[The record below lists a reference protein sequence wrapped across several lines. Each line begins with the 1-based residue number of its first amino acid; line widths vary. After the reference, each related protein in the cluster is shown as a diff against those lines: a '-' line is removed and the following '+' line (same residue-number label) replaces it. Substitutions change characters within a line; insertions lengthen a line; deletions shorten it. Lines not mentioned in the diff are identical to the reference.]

1 MEYYGKKWDIPLL
14 FVFFQGEK
22 MKNKKLL
29 ITLAVILVA
38 VIAVAAVVIFTKNE
52 LYANEITLD
61 EAQTLIDS
69 SVEKHFEG
77 TSKSMLAM
85 AEMLK
90 LEAVSLD
97 YGSEKNILVECNY
110 EGIDVEKMW
119 ADIGDEL
126 LAIPTVD
133 ENGRARVALKIS
145 LDAVNIVLEAIESGD
160 YAQSGKVTLELFE
173 KEDELVLWKSRDFI
187 NTVFKGSLDIT
198 FDRSVQT
205 PLANGI
211 KKALV
216 PEYEKRAPDV
226 STGIMKLWNNTKA
239 TFKLNFIDD
248 ARWQYIAKG
257 LLITLRIT
265 AISVII
271 GIVLGFLV
279 AIVRT
284 THDKTGKVKALN
296 WICKLYLT
304 VIRGTPVIV
313 QLMIIYFVVLMPLG
327 VEKMIAAYVCFG
339 INSGAYV
346 AEIIRGGIMAVD
358 AGQMEAGRSLG
369 FNYVQTMWYIV
380 IPQTIKAV
388 LPSLA
393 NEFIVLL
400 KESSVASYI
409 GIVDLTQGGNI
420 IRGVT
425 YSAFMPLVAVAL
437 IYLAL
442 VMGLSKLVT
451 LLERR
456 LNKSDRG

>member
-1 MEYYGKKWDIPLL
+1 MGLPLL
-14 FVFFQGEK
+14 FALFRKAEK

-29 ITLAVILVA
+29 YTVGIA
-38 VIAVAAVVIFTKNE
+38 VIAVFLLVGIFLFTKNE
-52 LYANEITLD
+52 LYASEITLE
-61 EAQTLIDS
+61 EAQSIIDTS
-69 SVEKHFEG
+69 LAELSDGASESVAALC
-77 TSKSMLAM
+77 SQ
-85 AEMLK
+85 LK
-90 LEAVSLD
+90 LDAKSLD
-97 YGSEKNILVECNY
+97 YGSEKNIVVTCDYTGFNADKLWE
-110 EGIDVEKMW
+110 
-119 ADIGDEL
+119 DIGEEL
-126 LAIPTVD
+126 LSIPTVD
-133 ENGRARVALKIS
+133 EKGRAKVALKIS
-145 LDAVNIVLEAIESGD
+145 VDAVNAVKSAVESAGD
-160 YAQSGKVTLELFE
+160 AYSVSGEVQVEIFE
-173 KEDELVLWKSRDFI
+173 KEGEYILYRSKDFV
-187 NTVFKGSLDIT
+187 NTVFSGVLDISFEKSDGET
-198 FDRSVQT
+198 VQT
-205 PLANGI
+205 PLAKGI
-211 KKALV
+211 EKALIV
-216 PEYEKRAPDV
+216 SYDKKAPDV
-226 STGIMKLWNNTKA
+226 STGLMRVWNNTKA

-265 AISVII
+265 AISVVI

-279 AIVRT
+279 AIIRT
-284 THDKTGKVKALN
+284 THDKTGKMKLFN

-313 QLMIIYFVVLMPLG
+313 QLMIIYFVILMPLG

-346 AEIIRGGIMAVD
+346 AEIIRGGIMAID

-369 FNYVQTMWYIV
+369 FNYVQTMWYII

-388 LPSLA
+388 LPALA

-451 LLERR
+451 MLERR

>member
-1 MEYYGKKWDIPLL
+1 MK
-14 FVFFQGEK
+14 
-22 MKNKKLL
+22 KNKLIIIGAVLL
-29 ITLAVILVA
+29 AALAVVA
-38 VIAVAAVVIFTKNE
+38 IVLFTKGE
-52 LYANEITLD
+52 LYADSITLE
-61 EAQTLIDS
+61 EAQAVIDS
-69 SVEKHFEG
+69 AVSEKFN
-77 TSKSMLAM
+77 TTNKAMSTM
-85 AEMLK
+85 AETVR
-90 LEAVSLD
+90 LEAEALD
-97 YGSEKNILVECNY
+97 YGSNKNILVTCKY
-110 EGIDVEKMW
+110 TGVDVEALW
-119 ADIGDEL
+119 NEYGEEL
-126 LAIPTVD
+126 ISIPTVD
-133 ENGRARVALKIS
+133 EKGRARVALKIS
-145 LDAVNIVLEAIESGD
+145 LDASNIVLNALESGS
-160 YAQSGKVTLELFE
+160 YASEGEVTVELFE
-173 KEDELVLWKSRDFI
+173 KDGQLLLYKSRELV
-187 NTVFKGSLDIT
+187 NTLFKGALDISFEKIKGET
-198 FDRSVQT
+198 VQT

-211 KKALV
+211 KKALI
-216 PEYEKRAPDV
+216 PEYEKNAPDV
-226 STGIMKLWNNTKA
+226 STGLMRTWNNTKA

-257 LLITLRIT
+257 LLITLQIT

-284 THDKTGKVKALN
+284 THDKTGKIRALN

-313 QLMIIYFVVLMPLG
+313 QLMIIYFVILMPLG

-346 AEIIRGGIMAVD
+346 AEIIRGGIMSID

-369 FNYVQTMWYIV
+369 FTYVQTMWHII

>member
-1 MEYYGKKWDIPLL
+1 
-14 FVFFQGEK
+14 
-22 MKNKKLL
+22 
-29 ITLAVILVA
+29 
-38 VIAVAAVVIFTKNE
+38 
-52 LYANEITLD
+52 
-61 EAQTLIDS
+61 
-69 SVEKHFEG
+69 
-77 TSKSMLAM
+77 
-85 AEMLK
+85 
-90 LEAVSLD
+90 
-97 YGSEKNILVECNY
+97 
-110 EGIDVEKMW
+110 
-119 ADIGDEL
+119 
-126 LAIPTVD
+126 
-133 ENGRARVALKIS
+133 
-145 LDAVNIVLEAIESGD
+145 
-160 YAQSGKVTLELFE
+160 
-173 KEDELVLWKSRDFI
+173 
-187 NTVFKGSLDIT
+187 
-198 FDRSVQT
+198 
-205 PLANGI
+205 
-211 KKALV
+211 
-216 PEYEKRAPDV
+216 
-226 STGIMKLWNNTKA
+226 MKLWNNTKA

-284 THDKTGKVKALN
+284 THDKTGKAKALN

>member
-1 MEYYGKKWDIPLL
+1 MK
-14 FVFFQGEK
+14 
-22 MKNKKLL
+22 KNKLLL
-29 ITLAVILVA
+29 IGAVLLGIVIVTALVL
-38 VIAVAAVVIFTKNE
+38 FTKGE
-52 LYANEITLD
+52 LYADSISLE
-61 EAQTLIDS
+61 EAQAVIDS
-69 SVEKHFEG
+69 AVSEG
-77 TSKSMLAM
+77 FTTTNKAMSKMCESI
-85 AEMLK
+85 K

-97 YGSEKNILVECNY
+97 YGSNKNILVTCDY
-110 EGIDVEKMW
+110 TGVDVAAIWDEV
-119 ADIGDEL
+119 GDEL
-126 LAIPTVD
+126 LSIPTVD
-133 ENGRARVALKIS
+133 EKGRARVALKIS
-145 LDAVNIVLEAIESGD
+145 LDASNLVLDAIESGD
-160 YAQSGKVTLELFE
+160 YVENGSVTLELFE
-173 KEDELVLWKSRDFI
+173 KDEKLVLYKSRSLV
-187 NTVFKGSLDIT
+187 NTLFSGALDISFEKT
-198 FDRSVQT
+198 EGETIQT

-216 PEYEKRAPDV
+216 PEYEKNAPDV
-226 STGIMKLWNNTKA
+226 STGLMRTWNKTKA

-248 ARWQYIAKG
+248 SRWQYIAKG
-257 LLITLRIT
+257 LLITLQIT
-265 AISVII
+265 AISVVI

-284 THDKTGKVKALN
+284 THDKTGKMRALN
-296 WICKLYLT
+296 WVCKLYLT

-313 QLMIIYFVVLMPLG
+313 QLMIIYFVILMPLG

-346 AEIIRGGIMAVD
+346 AEIIRGGIMSID

-369 FNYVQTMWYIV
+369 FTYVQTMWHII

-388 LPSLA
+388 LPALA

>member
-1 MEYYGKKWDIPLL
+1 
-14 FVFFQGEK
+14 
-22 MKNKKLL
+22 MKNKKILL
-29 ITLAVILVA
+29 IVGIVLAVL
-38 VIAVAAVVIFTKNE
+38 IAVTALILFTKNE
-52 LYANEITLD
+52 LYAAPITLE
-61 EAQTLIDS
+61 EAQTIIDES
-69 SVEKHFEG
+69 FEKSFI
-77 TSKSMLAM
+77 TDASKSVAALAQLT
-85 AEMLK
+85 E

-97 YGSEKNILVECNY
+97 YGSNKNILVSCNY
-110 EGIDVEKMW
+110 TGVDVKKLWEK
-119 ADIGDEL
+119 IGDEL
-126 LAIPTVD
+126 LSIPTVD
-133 ENGRARVALKIS
+133 EKGRAKVALKIS
-145 LDAVNIVLEAIESGD
+145 LDAVKLVLDTLENDKEA
-160 YAQSGKVTLELFE
+160 YVQSGEITVEIYE
-173 KEDELVLWKSRDFI
+173 KEGEYLFWNSRDFV
-187 NTVFKGSLDIT
+187 NTVFSGALDIKIERADGET
-198 FDRSVQT
+198 VQT
-205 PLANGI
+205 PLMKGI
-211 KKALV
+211 QKALI
-216 PEYEKRAPDV
+216 PQYEKNAPDV
-226 STGIMKLWNNTKA
+226 STGLMSLWNNTKA

-265 AISVII
+265 AISVVI

-279 AIVRT
+279 AIIRT
-284 THDKTGKVKALN
+284 THDKTGKMRPLN

-313 QLMIIYFVVLMPLG
+313 QLMIIYFVILMPLG

-388 LPSLA
+388 LPALA

>member
-1 MEYYGKKWDIPLL
+1 MKK
-14 FVFFQGEK
+14 
-22 MKNKKLL
+22 NKLL
-29 ITLAVILVA
+29 IIGAILLAVV
-38 VIAVAAVVIFTKNE
+38 AVAAIVLFTKGE
-52 LYANEITLD
+52 LYADSITVE
-61 EAQTLIDS
+61 EAQNVIDGAVKEFS
-69 SVEKHFEG
+69 TTNK
-77 TSKSMLAM
+77 AM
-85 AEMLK
+85 STMTETVRLDAE
-90 LEAVSLD
+90 SLD
-97 YGSEKNILVECNY
+97 YGSNKNILVTCNY
-110 EGIDVEKMW
+110 TGVDVAGLWNDVGEK
-119 ADIGDEL
+119 L
-126 LAIPTVD
+126 LDIPTVD
-133 ENGRARVALKIS
+133 EKGRARVALKIS
-145 LDAVNIVLEAIESGD
+145 LDASNIVLDALESGD
-160 YAQSGKVTLELFE
+160 FVKEGSVTVELFE
-173 KEDELVLWKSRDFI
+173 KDGQLVLYKSRDLV
-187 NTVFKGSLDIT
+187 NTLFNGALDISFEKVKGET
-198 FDRSVQT
+198 VQT

-216 PEYEKRAPDV
+216 PEYEKNAPDV
-226 STGIMKLWNNTKA
+226 STGLMRTWNNTKA

-257 LLITLRIT
+257 LLITLQIT

-271 GIVLGFLV
+271 GIVLGFVV
-279 AIVRT
+279 AIIRT
-284 THDKTGKVKALN
+284 THDKTGKARALN

-313 QLMIIYFVVLMPLG
+313 QLMIIYFVILMPLG
-327 VEKMIAAYVCFG
+327 VEKMIAAYICFG

-346 AEIIRGGIMAVD
+346 AEIIRGGIMSID

-369 FNYVQTMWYIV
+369 FNYVQTMWHII

-388 LPSLA
+388 LPALA